1 MIRYLSNRFN
11 RYNLL
16 ASFFLLLVLLAWMY
30 PFIWLVFASF
40 KLPLD
45 LFKSGASL
53 LPKVWTLEN
62 YARAW
67 VQAHFSSY
75 FFNSA
80 YYSVAAT
87 FLSVFIAGMCGYVLA
102 RYKFPGSR
110 LLYALIL
117 AVLFL
122 PTAASVIPVFTLMK
136 NIKLTNTPYAVIL
149 AMTGGGGL
157 TTLLFVGYF
166 KNIPQDL
173 YDAATM
179 DGANFIQQFGLVL
192 PLAKPI
198 IATTAIFTFMASWN
212 EFFMPLIFTL
222 STPKLRT
229 LAVGL
234 RAFQGEFSFDWSGFA
249 AATVISVL
257 PIILV
262 FILFQQ
268 YFVNGLSGSVKG

>member
-1 MIRYLSNRFN
+1 MVRYFANRFN
-11 RYNLL
+11 RYNLIASAIIL
-16 ASFFLLLVLLAWMY
+16 AALLIWVY
-30 PFIWLVFASF
+30 PFIWLIFASF

-67 VQAHFSSY
+67 VQAHFSTY
-75 FFNSA
+75 FLNST
-80 YYSVAAT
+80 YYSVSAT
-87 FLSVFIAGMCGYVLA
+87 ALSVLISGMCGYVLA
-102 RYKFPGSR
+102 RYVFPGSK
-110 LLYALIL
+110 LLFGLIL
-117 AVLFL
+117 AMLFL
-122 PTAASVIPVFTLMK
+122 PAAASSVPIFELMRQL
-136 NIKLTNTPYAVIL
+136 KLLNTPYSIIL
-149 AMTGGGGL
+149 VMAGGSGF
-157 TTLLFVGYF
+157 TTLLFFGYF

-173 YDAATM
+173 YDAATV
-179 DGANFIQQFGLVL
+179 DGANFVQQFWLVL

-198 IATTAIFTFMASWN
+198 IATTVIFTFKGAWD

-234 RAFQGEFSFDWSGFA
+234 RAFEGQYSFDWSGFA
-249 AATVISVL
+249 AATVIAIF

-262 FILFQQ
+262 FICFQK
-268 YFVNGLSGSVKG
+268 YFVNGISGAVKG

>member
-1 MIRYLSNRFN
+1 
-11 RYNLL
+11 
-16 ASFFLLLVLLAWMY
+16 MY
-30 PFIWLVFASF
+30 PFIWLIFASF

-53 LPKVWTLEN
+53 LPKEWTSEN
-62 YARAW
+62 YVRAW

-75 FFNSA
+75 FLNST
-80 YYSVAAT
+80 YYSISAT
-87 FLSVFIAGMCGYVLA
+87 ALSVFIAGMCGYVLA
-102 RYKFPGSR
+102 RYQFPGSK
-110 LLYALIL
+110 LLYGLIL
-117 AVLFL
+117 AMLFL
-122 PTAASVIPVFTLMK
+122 PAAASAIPVFTLMK
-136 NIKLTNTPYAVIL
+136 NLKLLNTPYSVIL

-166 KNIPQDL
+166 KNIPHDL
-173 YDAATM
+173 YDAATV
-179 DGANFIQQFGLVL
+179 DGANFVQQFMLVL

-198 IATTAIFTFMASWN
+198 IATTVIFTFMSSWN

-234 RAFQGEFSFDWSGFA
+234 RAFNGEFSFDWSGFA

-262 FILFQQ
+262 FILFQN
-268 YFVNGLSGSVKG
+268 YFVNGISGAVKG